1 MYKDLRGSVEKI
13 AQFMSYNLD
22 ATVVDKIVFQSTF
35 DSMRSSSSA
44 NPDQHIHPS
53 RLSHKDVTPFLR
65 KGIIGDW
72 KNHFTEKQSTR
83 LDTEYAKRMTGSGLD
98 FSYE

>member
-22 ATVVDKIVFQSTF
+22 ATVVDKIVSQSTF
-35 DSMRSSSSA
+35 NSMALSSSA
-44 NPDQHIHPS
+44 NPDQYKEHIQLL
-53 RLSHKDVTPFLR
+53 RKDVTPFLR

-72 KNHFTEKQSTR
+72 KNHFTEEQSTR

>member
-13 AQFMSYNLD
+13 TQFMDYNVES
-22 ATVVDKIVFQSTF
+22 TVVDKIISQSTF
-35 DSMRSSSSA
+35 DSMTSSSSA
-44 NPDQHIHPS
+44 NPDQHIDPS
-53 RLSHKDVTPFLR
+53 CLSHKDVTPFLR

-72 KNHFTEKQSTR
+72 KNHFTEEQSTR
-83 LDTEYAKRMTGSGLD
+83 LDTEYAKRMTGSGLE